1 MRTKAL
7 TIAAALLAASALSGC
22 GFTPMYAKPTVIAG
36 LSSVDLETPQTR
48 TGYFLEQDLRQNMD
62 DDPSKPKAYILHIDM
77 TEGHYAIGYRVDD
90 TSTRSEIT
98 SNINYTLID
107 KETGKVLSK
116 DHFTETVTYAS
127 TASPFTGIVS
137 QQAGQ
142 ERLADAVSSRI
153 QGALAVYFH
162 EH

>member
-1 MRTKAL
+1 MRTKVF
-7 TIAAALLAASALSGC
+7 TIAAVLLAASALSGC
-22 GFTPMYAKPTVIAG
+22 GFTPMYAKPSVIKG
-36 LSSVDLETPQTR
+36 LSGIDLYTPQTR
-48 TGYFLEQDLRQNMD
+48 TGYFLQQDLRQSME
-62 DDPSKPKAYILHIDM
+62 DDPSTPKAYTLQVDM

-98 SNINYTLID
+98 SNVNYTLTD
-107 KETGKVLSK
+107 KATGKVLTK

>member
-1 MRTKAL
+1 MRIKVF
-7 TIAAALLAASALSGC
+7 TIAAVLLAAGALSGC
-22 GFTPMYAKPTVIAG
+22 GFAPMYAKSG
-36 LSSVDLETPQTR
+36 LGMRLSDIDLDAPQTR
-48 TGYFLEQDLRQNMD
+48 TGYFLQQDLRQTLD
-62 DDPSKPKAYILHIDM
+62 DDPARPKAYTLKIVMSED
-77 TEGHYAIGYRVDD
+77 HYAIGYRIDD

-98 SNINYTLID
+98 SNVVYTLTD
-107 KETGKVLSK
+107 KATGKVLST

-127 TASPFTGIVS
+127 TTSPFAGIVS

-142 ERLADAVSSRI
+142 ERLAEAVATRI

>member
-1 MRTKAL
+1 MRTKVF

-22 GFTPMYAKPTVIAG
+22 GFTPMYAKPG
-36 LSSVDLETPQTR
+36 LGKTLSDVDVDAPQTR
-48 TGYFLEQDLRQNMD
+48 TGYFLGQDLRQTLD
-62 DDPSKPKAYILHIDM
+62 EDPSTPKTYTLKILMSED
-77 TEGHYAIGYRVDD
+77 HYNIGYRVDD

-98 SNINYTLID
+98 SGVIYTLTD
-107 KETGKVLSK
+107 KRSGKVVYT

-127 TASPFTGIVS
+127 TSSPFTGIVS
-137 QQAGQ
+137 QQNGQ
-142 ERLADAVSSRI
+142 ERLAQAVATRI

>member
-1 MRTKAL
+1 MRTKAF

-22 GFTPMYAKPTVIAG
+22 GFTPMYAK
-36 LSSVDLETPQTR
+36 SSVGNHLSDIELETPQTR
-48 TGYFLEQDLRQNMD
+48 TGYFVGQDLRQTLD
-62 DDPSKPKAYILHIDM
+62 DDPATPKSYKLKIVM
-77 TEGHYAIGYRVDD
+77 TEDHYAIGFRIDD

-98 SNINYTLID
+98 SSIVYTLTD
-107 KETGKVLSK
+107 MATGKVMTT

-127 TASPFTGIVS
+127 TTSPFTGIVS
-137 QQAGQ
+137 QQNGQ
-142 ERLADAVSSRI
+142 ERLAQAVATRI

>member
-1 MRTKAL
+1 MRTKAF

-22 GFTPMYAKPTVIAG
+22 GFTPMYAKPKVIAG
-36 LSSVDLETPQTR
+36 LSGIDLDTPQTR
-48 TGYFLEQDLRQNMD
+48 TGYFVAQDLRQTLD
-62 DDPSKPKAYILHIDM
+62 DDPSKPKAYILHIEM
-77 TEGHYAIGYRVDD
+77 TEGHYAVGYRVDD

-98 SNINYTLID
+98 SNVNYTLTD
-107 KETGKVLSK
+107 KETGKVLAK

-142 ERLADAVSSRI
+142 ERLANAVSARI

>member
-1 MRTKAL
+1 MRTKAF

-22 GFTPMYAKPTVIAG
+22 GFTPMYAR
-36 LSSVDLETPQTR
+36 SSVGNRLSDIELETPQTR
-48 TGYFLEQDLRQNMD
+48 TGYFVGQDLRQTLD
-62 DDPSKPKAYILHIDM
+62 DDPATPKSYKLKIVMD
-77 TEGHYAIGYRVDD
+77 ENHYSIGYRIDD

-98 SNINYTLID
+98 SNIVYILTD
-107 KETGKVLSK
+107 MATGKTLTT

-127 TASPFTGIVS
+127 TTSPFTGIVS

-142 ERLADAVSSRI
+142 ERLAQAVATRI